1 MTARRGPIRAVVV
14 YFKYPHDY
22 GRPRPRLTILR
33 NGQRRFF
40 EIVQPNPRDNLGRKG
55 RVVPYAVHDGTESKP
70 LWVRDLDRDGEPEV
84 LLDLFW
90 GGQRC
95 CLWTRL
101 YRFDRT
107 ESRYVPANHWWGN
120 FQDSYR
126 LRDLDRDRRPEF
138 VAADGRIASISDHYY
153 SADPIQIWSYR
164 RDELRDVTRRFPE
177 LIARDA
183 RHWWA
188 VYLRQRQRKRFR
200 WVREPLSA
208 WVADEYLRGR
218 QTQAD
223 RALEISLRRGE
234 LDLPRAEHAVNA
246 RKHVARLKLFLRR
259 NGYVGSPTSAA
270 RD

>member
-1 MTARRGPIRAVVV
+1 MTAQRGSTRAVLV
-14 YFKYPHDY
+14 YYAYPNDY

-40 EIVQPNPRDNLGRKG
+40 EIVQPNPRDHFGREG
-55 RVVPYAVHDGTESKP
+55 RVVPYAVHGMTASKP
-70 LWVRDLDRDGEPEV
+70 LVVRDLDHNGEPEV

-95 CLWTRL
+95 CLWTRI

-107 ESRYVPANHWWGN
+107 VSRYVPANHFWGN

-126 LRDLDRDRRPEF
+126 LHDLDDDGRPEF
-138 VAADGRIASISDHYY
+138 VAADGRIAIIGDHYY

-164 RDELRDVTRRFPE
+164 RSQLRDVTRRFPG
-177 LIARDA
+177 LIAQDA

-208 WVADEYLRGR
+208 WVADEYLLGR
-218 QTQAD
+218 STHAV
-223 RALEISLRRGE
+223 ALSLRRGE
-234 LDLPRAEHAVNA
+234 LDLPRSESAVNA
-246 RKHVARLKLFLRR
+246 RVYVRRLKSFLRTS
-259 NGYVGSPTSAA
+259 GYS
-270 RD
+270 DK